1 MSRNLNPRC
10 IRVHGVLLTGVMA
23 LLAFGLT
30 LPALAQPPVGP
41 TDVAAAD
48 KIGVTLYQG
57 NGFSGK
63 VPLKRIYKADPSGD
77 TGHYEL
83 EFASDNMNT
92 KMDWKAKFKMPA
104 GMILKSFELSTAN
117 GPIQVTTAGADSW
130 DGQTL
135 IDTVTLSPW
144 NLNRVLQ
151 QCIDHLKQPDGS
163 FKDSATFDLQAD
175 LTELVRGKGIC
186 TAPNAPPG
194 SASSYSGQATPKTRV
209 TAYIVN
215 PAQKVTSDGRPDR
228 LSQPRPGRLPPS
240 DSGIGG
246 AGHQPASGTLVLP
259 TGPRLPQP
267 ASAGRLI
274 AEPKR
279 TEARETFKRTKPHVN
294 FGVPVRQLQSAQP

>member
-10 IRVHGVLLTGVMA
+10 IRVHGVVLTGVMA
-23 LLAFGLT
+23 LLALGLT
-30 LPALAQPPVGP
+30 LPAQAQPPVGP

-48 KIGVTLYQG
+48 KIGVTLYQA

-63 VPLKRIYKADPSGD
+63 IPLRLVFEGNPQTDM
-77 TGHYEL
+77 GHYEL
-83 EFASDNMNT
+83 KFASDNMNT

-104 GMILKSFELSTAN
+104 GMIFKSFELGTAN
-117 GPIQVTTAGADSW
+117 GPIQVTPAGADSW

-135 IDTVTLSPW
+135 IDTVSLSPW

-186 TAPNAPPG
+186 AAPNAPPG
-194 SASSYSGQATPKTRV
+194 NASSYSGQATPKTRV

-215 PAQKVTSDGRPDR
+215 PLKKATVDGRPDR
-228 LSQPRPGRLPPS
+228 LSLPRPARLPPS
-240 DSGIGG
+240 DSSIGG
-246 AGHQPASGTLVLP
+246 AGRQPASGSLVLP

-279 TEARETFKRTKPHVN
+279 TEAKETFKRTKPHVN
-294 FGVPVRQLQSAQP
+294 VGTVPGRLSPQP